1 VRFFFSRSADKVTD
15 ELLAAWQKTVK
26 DLQKHMEQYQGVPML
41 LLFKKHQRASV
52 RGSSIHPTNQP
63 PFFSFLLFV
72 AI

>member
-1 VRFFFSRSADKVTD
+1 LADKVTD
-15 ELLAAWQKTVK
+15 ELLTEWQKSVK

-52 RGSSIHPTNQP
+52 RVSSTQPTNQP
-63 PFFSFLLFV
+63 PFYYFILFFI